1 MKLDNVLKQLRA
13 NGYCSDSALLW
24 SSEDVEMSL
33 DSLSIP
39 TRDISNTDKQIIL
52 DNFFDHHGDHISEYI
67 GDLLRYYIENEVTN
81 LNPSQIPF

>member
-24 SSEDVEMSL
+24 STEDVEMSL

-52 DNFFDHHGDHISEYI
+52 DDFFDKHGDHISEYI